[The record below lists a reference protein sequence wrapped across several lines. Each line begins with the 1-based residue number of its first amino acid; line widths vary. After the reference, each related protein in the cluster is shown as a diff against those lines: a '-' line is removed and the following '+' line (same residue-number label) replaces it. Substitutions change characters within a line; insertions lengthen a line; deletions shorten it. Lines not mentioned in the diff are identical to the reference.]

1 MLKLKKFAFTA
12 ICMFV
17 GAGSGAAQTSADNV
31 QETLSEKIAART
43 QLTDLPTIYIDIPDV
58 TNLDLDLTKDRQTN
72 EAAYHNATIKV
83 VATDD
88 EASPHYLPSFE
99 ETNAQDLQ
107 IKVRG
112 NSTADP
118 SKRPYRLK
126 FAKKG
131 ESSDGKAHKHDLL
144 GYGYSKRNWTLLANY
159 FDRSLLRNALT
170 YHLGKA
176 VGMDFCPGY
185 KFVDL
190 VINGDYRGTYQ
201 VSDQCEVDADRINV
215 DEDTGWYIEMAR
227 GDMAEEPKVEA
238 GGGIWSIKNPEY
250 DTEEE
255 TEHLKADVTAW
266 LNTWG
271 NAINEWSSD
280 LMSPTKGWRAYSDE
294 DSFVKFYL
302 AINMTGDYDGFMTV
316 KAYREADGKLFLGP
330 LWDKDLAF
338 GNYSGDN
345 GTTLVEDFENGQL
358 RYKMKTLLTDP
369 FFVMKLK
376 TKMDELV
383 AEGLTKNLCA
393 KVDELAELIK
403 SSRELNYE
411 KWAID
416 SGDFVWDSDHS
427 STDYQYY
434 VDALKA
440 YLRLH
445 IPFVKDHIDSL
456 YDSLVGTPTETTYN
470 PENWWWSQE
479 LTMKEFVDERVENRQ
494 LVGNQWNTFCMP
506 FSATQ
511 QQMEEALGCQYEL
524 RVHSAMDAD
533 GETMLFTEPE
543 SLDITAACPY
553 LIRPAQDVSSMLF
566 KGVVNTDGAIQ
577 NEGYN
582 GNGVTF
588 DDQHYFYGTLFRAP
602 CLDTTTDYQFAND
615 VYTEGDA
622 LVPFAGNEVA
632 GARAFIRVSDG
643 SVPKIAFE
651 ASGTPVEEDVA
662 TSISEVVRT
671 PNRQAVYN
679 LHGQQV
685 GTSLNALPG
694 GVYIVNGKKVALFPP
709 K

>member
-159 FDRSLLRNALT
+159 YDRTMLRNALT

-201 VSDQCEVDADRINV
+201 VSDQCEVDADRICV
-215 DEDTGWYIEMAR
+215 DEDTGWYLEMAR
-227 GDMAEEPKVEA
+227 GDMAEEPMVNA
-238 GGGIWSIKNPEY
+238 ASGIWSIKNPEY

-255 TEHLKADVTAW
+255 TEQLKADVTAW

-345 GTTLVEDFENGQL
+345 GKTLVEDFENGQL

-383 AEGLTKNLCA
+383 AEGLTENLCA

-440 YLRLH
+440 YLCLH

-479 LTMKEFVDERVENRQ
+479 LTMKECVDERVENRQ

-577 NEGYN
+577 NEVYN

-602 CLDTTTDYQFAND
+602 CLDTATDYQFAND
-615 VYTEGDA
+615 IYTEGEP
-622 LVPFAGNEVA
+622 LTLSTSKETF
-632 GARAFIRVSDG
+632 GARAFIRVTDG
-643 SVPKIAFE
+643 SAPKIAFE
-651 ASGTPVEEDVA
+651 ASTPIDEV
-662 TSISEVVRT
+662 THISRVGIPT
-671 PNRQAVYN
+671 HQPAVYN
-679 LHGQQV
+679 LNGQQV
-685 GTSLNALPG
+685 GTSLSALPN
-694 GVYIVNGKKVALFPP
+694 GVYIINGRKVA

>member
-1 MLKLKKFAFTA
+1 MLKLRLFAITTICLLVGVTTA
-12 ICMFV
+12 N
-17 GAGSGAAQTSADNV
+17 GQTSLA
-31 QETLSEKIAART
+31 EKIAGRE

-58 TNLDLDLTKDRQTN
+58 TNLDQDLTKDRQTN

-201 VSDQCEVDADRINV
+201 VSDQCEVDADRIAV
-215 DEDTGWYIEMAR
+215 DEDTGWYLEMAR
-227 GDMAEEPKVEA
+227 GDMAEEPKVNAA
-238 GGGIWSIKNPEY
+238 GGTWSIKNPEF

-255 TEHLKADVTAW
+255 TEQLKADVTAW

-345 GTTLVEDFENGQL
+345 GTTLVEDFNNGQL
-358 RYKMKTLLTDP
+358 RFKMKTLLKDP

-383 AEGLTKNLCA
+383 AEGLTENLCA

-445 IPFVKDHIDSL
+445 IPFVKDYIDSL

-494 LVGNQWNTFCMP
+494 LAGNQWNTFCMP

-511 QQMEEALGCQYEL
+511 RQMEEALGCQYEL

-553 LIRPAQDVSSMLF
+553 LIKPAQDVSSMLF

-615 VYTEGDA
+615 IYTEGEP
-622 LVPFAGNEVA
+622 LTLSTSQETF
-632 GARAFIRVSDG
+632 GARAFIRVTDG
-643 SVPKIAFE
+643 SAPKIAFE
-651 ASGTPVEEDVA
+651 ASTPIDEV
-662 TSISEVVRT
+662 THISRVGIPT
-671 PNRQAVYN
+671 HQPAVYN
-679 LHGQQV
+679 LNGQQV
-685 GTSLNALPG
+685 GTSLSALPC
-694 GVYIVNGKKVALFPP
+694 GVYIINGRKVA